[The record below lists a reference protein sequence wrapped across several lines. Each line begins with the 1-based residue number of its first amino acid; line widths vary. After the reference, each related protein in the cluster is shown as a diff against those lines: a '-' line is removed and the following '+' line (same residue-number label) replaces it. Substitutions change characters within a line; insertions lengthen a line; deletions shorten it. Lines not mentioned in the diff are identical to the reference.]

1 MELSIKD
8 LELINKHFTDKDKQW
23 ILDKIKRE
31 IDISNIKE
39 NINKLEQYLK
49 DNEDCTNVHRA
60 GILLYGDLRYTFNN
74 RYVEINVK
82 NPLDCEVRIDNYCY
96 STDSIDDIIRV
107 LPDIHIAIEKGII

>member
-1 MELSIKD
+1 MELSIND
-8 LELINKHFTDKDKQW
+8 LELINKYLNDEDKQW

-31 IDISNIKE
+31 IEISKIKE
-39 NINKLEQYLK
+39 NVDKLEQYLE

-82 NPLDCEVRIDNYCY
+82 KPLDCEVRIDNYCY
-96 STDSIDDIIRV
+96 STDSVDDIIRV
-107 LPDIHIAIEKGII
+107 LPDIHIAVEKGII